1 MYKTITHKT
10 TEEHYIDG
18 KLVKPMPMPMP
29 MAVPMP
35 MPMVGEG
42 LPLVVINEQTMLFR
56 MNNRTLWTRYS
67 LGMINFSVASFGRL
81 PSAEVVA
88 GNLKKS
94 AAACGEYFTPYYGL
108 TATRKVSSLLSVIA
122 INGEKVVESLLAGR
136 DIDAFETIWDKQ
148 IDELAKYLNELNPN
162 HWPKDTLVD
171 MFINLTG
178 FWVDD
183 FRARLAKDFA
193 ADAIA
198 LDNILKVAVSGIPNH
213 TSKGYASIADLI
225 SKGIILQSPLAFSE

>member
-18 KLVKPMPMPMP
+18 KLVMPMPMPMP
-29 MAVPMP
+29 EPEPMP
-35 MPMVGEG
+35 MISEA
-42 LPLVVINEQTMLFR
+42 LPTVVINEQTMLFR
-56 MNNRTLWTRYS
+56 MDNRTLWTRYS

-81 PSAEVVA
+81 ASAEVVA

-108 TATRKVSSLLSVIA
+108 TATRKISSLFSVIA
-122 INGEKVVESLLAGR
+122 INGERIVDSLQAGR
-136 DIDAFETIWDKQ
+136 DIAAFETIWDKQ
-148 IDELAKYLNELNPN
+148 IDELAKYLNELNPQY
-162 HWPKDTLVD
+162 WPKDTLVD

-183 FRARLAKDFA
+183 FRARLAKDFV
-193 ADAIA
+193 ADSIA

-213 TSKGYASIADLI
+213 TKKGFASIADLI
-225 SKGIILQSPLAFSE
+225 SKGIILQSPLAFTE